1 MITATTKQ
9 QHYLK
14 QFAALQFP
22 GSIET
27 HGTIH
32 VLEQQ
37 IPREAGDF
45 YPIMEFIQNAG
56 ESLLADELFDRFK
69 IKTTMMLHPK
79 EIEALY
85 RAHPKEM
92 QYVACFD
99 VIDSETGNLYSRI
112 KVFCSGYEYAQNSAK
127 VILCNKHKVTVQKGT
142 CVTEYSY
149 PFDGGHKVL
158 RHRRYLR
165 HHRRSRESKIIEA
178 KKTAARR
185 SRAAEDVGNISYIR
199 VAERANKKLN
209 EYVLNFDEM

>member
-69 IKTTMMLHPK
+69 IKTSMMLHPK

-85 RAHPKEM
+85 RSHPIVM

-99 VIDSETGNLYSRI
+99 VIDCETGNLYSRI
-112 KVFCSGYEYAQNSAK
+112 KVFCSGYAVPGATFRRRPFINRKTSK
-127 VILCNKHKVTVQKGT
+127 IKRRFLVSFFVVQKRNVKCAKKQEGRK
-142 CVTEYSY
+142 C
-149 PFDGGHKVL
+149 
-158 RHRRYLR
+158 
-165 HHRRSRESKIIEA
+165 KIIH
-178 KKTAARR
+178 KR
-185 SRAAEDVGNISYIR
+185 
-199 VAERANKKLN
+199 
-209 EYVLNFDEM
+209 

>member
-69 IKTTMMLHPK
+69 IKTTMIWLCSLLCN
-79 EIEALY
+79 IRLEA
-85 RAHPKEM
+85 
-92 QYVACFD
+92 
-99 VIDSETGNLYSRI
+99 
-112 KVFCSGYEYAQNSAK
+112 YEYTYN
-127 VILCNKHKVTVQKGT
+127 
-142 CVTEYSY
+142 
-149 PFDGGHKVL
+149 
-158 RHRRYLR
+158 
-165 HHRRSRESKIIEA
+165 
-178 KKTAARR
+178 
-185 SRAAEDVGNISYIR
+185 
-199 VAERANKKLN
+199 
-209 EYVLNFDEM
+209 

>member
-14 QFAALQFP
+14 QFAALRFP

-69 IKTTMMLHPK
+69 KKTSMMLHPK

-127 VILCNKHKVTVQKGT
+127 VILCTKHKVTVQKGT

-149 PFDGGHKVL
+149 PFDGDTSINALHKEKSSQDL
-158 RHRRYLR
+158 LNP
-165 HHRRSRESKIIEA
+165 IERLFFY
-178 KKTAARR
+178 T
-185 SRAAEDVGNISYIR
+185 
-199 VAERANKKLN
+199 
-209 EYVLNFDEM
+209 EYKN

>member
-22 GSIET
+22 RSIET

-32 VLEQQ
+32 VLEQK

-69 IKTTMMLHPK
+69 IKTSMMLHPK

-149 PFDGGHKVL
+149 PFDGDTSINALYKEKSSQDL
-158 RHRRYLR
+158 LNP
-165 HHRRSRESKIIEA
+165 IERLFFY
-178 KKTAARR
+178 T
-185 SRAAEDVGNISYIR
+185 
-199 VAERANKKLN
+199 
-209 EYVLNFDEM
+209 EYKD

>member
-14 QFAALQFP
+14 QFAALRFP

-69 IKTTMMLHPK
+69 IKTSIADCSVGYALRCKGK
-79 EIEALY
+79 EGA
-85 RAHPKEM
+85 
-92 QYVACFD
+92 
-99 VIDSETGNLYSRI
+99 
-112 KVFCSGYEYAQNSAK
+112 
-127 VILCNKHKVTVQKGT
+127 
-142 CVTEYSY
+142 
-149 PFDGGHKVL
+149 
-158 RHRRYLR
+158 
-165 HHRRSRESKIIEA
+165 
-178 KKTAARR
+178 
-185 SRAAEDVGNISYIR
+185 
-199 VAERANKKLN
+199 
-209 EYVLNFDEM
+209 